1 MSWARYPSLLFSGF
15 FAIFGMTVVCLGK
28 DWKEGGR
35 QEGRKDGKEDGVV
48 EGREGGSEE
57 GRSAMRLYIQLVF
70 LVMKDKCTI
79 SSHKHTPKLRGL

>member
-1 MSWARYPSLLFSGF
+1 MGWETGLLKG
-15 FAIFGMTVVCLGK
+15 GK
-28 DWKEGGR
+28 
-35 QEGRKDGKEDGVV
+35 
-48 EGREGGSEE
+48 GGSEE